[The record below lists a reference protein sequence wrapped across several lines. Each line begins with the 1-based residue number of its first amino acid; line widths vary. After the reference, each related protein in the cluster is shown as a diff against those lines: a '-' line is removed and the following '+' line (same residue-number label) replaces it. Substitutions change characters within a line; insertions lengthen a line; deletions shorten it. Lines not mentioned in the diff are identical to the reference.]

1 MTRPLS
7 LDPFATYLDFTSANR
22 ALPLPVTDEFWAN
35 LASGKQVIDGALVA
49 AYRFDASMTHW
60 ERHPAGDEL
69 VMILSGALDLIVEQA
84 DGQTR
89 TPLPAGRLGVVPR
102 GLWHRFAVVEPATA
116 LFFTPGEGTEHRAG

>member
-1 MTRPLS
+1 MTQALS
-7 LDPFATYLDFTSANR
+7 LDPFTTHLDFTPGNR

-35 LASGKQVIDGALVA
+35 LESGKQVIGGALVA

-69 VMILSGALDLIVEQA
+69 VMILSGALDLVVERA
-84 DGQTR
+84 GQEER

-102 GLWHRFAVVEPATA
+102 GLWHRFDVVAPATA